1 MVVVDKEVVAVVAV
15 GMAVVVA
22 AIIEVV
28 GVVLMTQQ
36 RV

>member
-1 MVVVDKEVVAVVAV
+1 MVVVDEGVMAVVAA

-22 AIIEVV
+22 AIREVV